1 MVPSKEVDGAG
12 AGDLVPSKEVD
23 GAGDLVPSQEVD
35 GAGELVPSQE
45 VDGAG
50 GVALKEGEG
59 EGEGDAAIDEL
70 LSLHLDLS
78 RLRNPVS
85 REGSGLLVLPKL

>member
-1 MVPSKEVDGAG
+1 
-12 AGDLVPSKEVD
+12 
-23 GAGDLVPSQEVD
+23 LVPSQEVD

-50 GVALKEGEG
+50 GVALK

>member
-1 MVPSKEVDGAG
+1 
-12 AGDLVPSKEVD
+12 
-23 GAGDLVPSQEVD
+23 
-35 GAGELVPSQE
+35 LVPSQE

-85 REGSGLLVLPKL
+85 REGSG

>member
-1 MVPSKEVDGAG
+1 VPSKEVDGAG
-12 AGDLVPSKEVD
+12 AGE
-23 GAGDLVPSQEVD
+23 LVPSQEVD
-35 GAGELVPSQE
+35 GAGAGAGAGAGELVPSQE

-50 GVALKEGEG
+50 GVALKEG

-85 REGSGLLVLPKL
+85 REGSG

>member
-1 MVPSKEVDGAG
+1 
-12 AGDLVPSKEVD
+12 
-23 GAGDLVPSQEVD
+23 
-35 GAGELVPSQE
+35 LVPSQE

-50 GVALKEGEG
+50 GVALKEG

-85 REGSGLLVLPKL
+85 REGSG

>member
-1 MVPSKEVDGAG
+1 VPSKEVDGAG
-12 AGDLVPSKEVD
+12 AGE
-23 GAGDLVPSQEVD
+23 LVPSQEVD
-35 GAGELVPSQE
+35 GAGAGAGELVPSQE

-85 REGSGLLVLPKL
+85 REGSG

>member
-35 GAGELVPSQE
+35 GAG
-45 VDGAG
+45 
-50 GVALKEGEG
+50 GVALKEG

>member
-1 MVPSKEVDGAG
+1 
-12 AGDLVPSKEVD
+12 LVPSK
-23 GAGDLVPSQEVD
+23 EVD

-70 LSLHLDLS
+70 LSLHLDLR